1 MAIRPNEIYDIYK
14 DDVVT
19 SARSAEYKEVLS
31 RVQTHCAKNY
41 AKLVS
46 SETDQD
52 TMRQLKDV
60 ISAYLVSE
68 KLTCE
73 NLTVDI
79 LSERILADMAGYSI
93 LAKYIYEPGV
103 EEVNVNAYDDIE
115 VIYSSGRSVKVPEK
129 FNSPQQ
135 ALDVVRRMLSK
146 CGMVLDDT
154 VPSVLGYLEKNI
166 RISADKPP
174 IVDED
179 VGINVS
185 IRIVNQATVTREKL
199 LDYGA
204 ATEEMLDF
212 LEACIKHGVSVC
224 FAGATSSGKTTLM
237 AWLLSC
243 IPDNQRLITIEEG
256 SRELNCIKRDEDGN
270 VINSVVHLL
279 TRPHSDPVMNID
291 QDILLERTLR
301 KNPNVI
307 GVGEMRSYEAMTA
320 AEASRTGHTVATTI
334 HSNSAAQS
342 YRRMMTLAKK
352 KFTTMDDNLLMQ
364 IMVEAFPV
372 VVYTKQ
378 LEDGSRHIM
387 EIIEGVSYKNE
398 EVQYNTLYKFDITKN
413 EEDDHGNVI
422 IDGAHKKYSIMSTE
436 LQHKFLDNGLSSKK
450 LEVFLRGN
458 KE

>member
-14 DDVVT
+14 DNVDT
-19 SARSAEYKEVLS
+19 SAKSAEYKEVLS
-31 RVQTHCAKNY
+31 RVQAHCAKNY

-52 TMRQLKDV
+52 TLKQLKDV

-79 LSERILADMAGYSI
+79 LSERLLADMAGYSI

-129 FNSPQQ
+129 FNNAQQ

-199 LDYGA
+199 LEYGS
-204 ATEEMLDF
+204 ATDEMLDF
-212 LEACIKHGVSVC
+212 LESCIKHGVSVC

-243 IPDNQRLITIEEG
+243 IPDNRRLITIEEG
-256 SRELNCIKRDEDGN
+256 SRELNCVKRDENGN

-301 KNPNVI
+301 KNPDVI

-334 HSNSAAQS
+334 HSNSAPQT

-352 KFTTMDDNLLMQ
+352 KYTTMDDNLLMQ
-364 IMVEAFPV
+364 IMIEAFPV
-372 VVYTKQ
+372 IVYTKQ

-387 EIIEGVSYKNE
+387 EIIEGISYKNE
-398 EVQYNTLYKFDITKN
+398 EVQYNSLYKFEITKN
-413 EEDDHGNVI
+413 EEDEQGKVT
-422 IDGAHKKYSIMSTE
+422 IDGVHKKQSIMSE
-436 LQHKFLDNGLSSKK
+436 VLQQRFIDNGLSSKK
-450 LEVFLRGN
+450 LQKFLKGD
-458 KE
+458 

>member
-14 DDVVT
+14 DNVVT
-19 SARSAEYKEVLS
+19 NARSAEYKEVLS
-31 RVQTHCAKNY
+31 RVQAHCAKNY

-52 TMRQLKDV
+52 TLRQLKDV
-60 ISAYLVSE
+60 ISAFLVE
-68 KLTCE
+68 ENLTCE
-73 NLTVDI
+73 NLTIDI

-115 VIYSSGRSVKVPEK
+115 VIYSSGKSVKVPEK

-154 VPSVLGYLEKNI
+154 IPSVLGYLEKNI

-185 IRIVNQATVTREKL
+185 IRIVNQAAVTRQKL

-243 IPDNQRLITIEEG
+243 IPNNQRLITIEEG

-320 AEASRTGHTVATTI
+320 AEASRTGHTVTTTI
-334 HSNSAAQS
+334 HSNSAPQS

-352 KFTTMDDNLLMQ
+352 KFTTMDDSLLMQ
-364 IMVEAFPV
+364 IMVEAFPI

-387 EIIEGVSYKNE
+387 EIIEGISFKGE
-398 EVQYNTLYKFDITKN
+398 ELTYNTLYEFDITKN

-422 IDGAHKKYSIMSTE
+422 IDGEHRKVSTISSE
-436 LQHKFLDNGLSSKK
+436 LQSRFLDNGLPSKK
-450 LEVFLRGN
+450 LEVFL
-458 KE
+458 KEG